1 MGLLKFVNNVLAISA
16 AQRRYA
22 QMLQKMPE
30 DQEDAQRFLLEQ
42 RRSMSA
48 GDWQMF
54 ASTLLA
60 WRSLAMKGGDFTK
73 VRFYGWLVEV
83 AERLE

>member
-1 MGLLKFVNNVLAISA
+1 MSLLKLINNILAIFA
-16 AQRRYA
+16 TQRRYA
-22 QMLQKMPE
+22 QMLQKMSE
-30 DQEDAQRFLLEQ
+30 GEEDAQRFLLEQ
-42 RRSMSA
+42 RGSMSA
-48 GDWQMF
+48 RDWQMF

-60 WRSLAMKGGDFTK
+60 WRSLAMKAGDFAK

>member
-1 MGLLKFVNNVLAISA
+1 MRLLKFVNIVLTISA

-22 QMLQKMPE
+22 QMLQKMPDDE
-30 DQEDAQRFLLEQ
+30 ESANRFLLEQ
-42 RRSMSA
+42 RRKMNA

-60 WRSLAMKGGDFTK
+60 WRSLAMKEGDYTK
-73 VRFYGWLVEV
+73 VRFYGWLSDV

>member
-1 MGLLKFVNNVLAISA
+1 MSLLKLLNNILAISA

-22 QMLQKMPE
+22 QLLQKMPE
-30 DQEDAQRFLLEQ
+30 DQEGAQRFLLEQ
-42 RRSMSA
+42 RRGMGA

-60 WRSLAMKGGDFTK
+60 WRSLAMKAGDFGK

>member
-1 MGLLKFVNNVLAISA
+1 MGFLKFVNNLLTIPT

-30 DQEDAQRFLLEQ
+30 DEEGAKRFLIEQ
-42 RRSMSA
+42 RRKMSNE
-48 GDWQMF
+48 DWQMF
-54 ASTLLA
+54 ASTLRA
-60 WRSLAMKGGDFTK
+60 WRALSMKEGDASR
-73 VRFYGWLVEV
+73 VRLFGWLAEV